1 MPLWLTYN
9 KNLILNYSHTWL
21 QNSIETS
28 ELQHGLYGTRLYAA
42 RKKNQTLWTNKHNG
56 KITNP
61 ERYDEISTRCHEDL
75 LQSTPVLVAADWNP
89 TELSKEHLETLM
101 VWFTWSEEG
110 KDPCNQKHVPVEET
124 PSLLL
129 GGELRIHH
137 VYLCHLQLMSC
148 KNSLLVACWHC
159 LTRQVEMGPWALAA
173 KKFKINKKIAS

>member
-1 MPLWLTYN
+1 MLGLKSWKNVIPDKKDGVSSNQSLCTNKDTPTCCQKMPLWLTYN

-42 RKKNQTLWTNKHNG
+42 RKKNQTLGTNKHNG

-101 VWFTWSEEG
+101 ICFTWSEEG
-110 KDPCNQKHVPVEET
+110 KIHASKNTYQWRKH
-124 PSLLL
+124 LLCCSA
-129 GGELRIHH
+129 GNWESTMCTC
-137 VYLCHLQLMSC
+137 VTCS
-148 KNSLLVACWHC
+148 
-159 LTRQVEMGPWALAA
+159 
-173 KKFKINKKIAS
+173 